1 METNE
6 LTNIESKE
14 KQQLQ
19 GRKTET
25 EESSAKRN
33 AEGEQD
39 GNPSESV
46 SGESNASRVP
56 DNGRPT
62 RRVRSEYECLFD
74 AVNFY
79 SFRLWFAKL
88 H

>member
-1 METNE
+1 MAKMEMNE

-19 GRKTET
+19 GTKTEI

-39 GNPSESV
+39 GNKPSESV
-46 SGESNASRVP
+46 SGESNAAVP
-56 DNGRPT
+56 DNGQPA
-62 RRVRSEYECLFD
+62 RRVRSEYGP
-74 AVNFY
+74 V
-79 SFRLWFAKL
+79 
-88 H
+88 

>member
-1 METNE
+1 MEMNE

-19 GRKTET
+19 GKKTKT
-25 EESSAKRN
+25 EESSGKGY

-46 SGESNASRVP
+46 SGESYAAVP
-56 DNGRPT
+56 DNERPA
-62 RRVRSEYECLFD
+62 RRVRSEYECLFN

-79 SFRLWFAKL
+79 SFRLRFAKL